1 MKNEKQKA
9 LIDRYLAAY
18 NSFDIDAMIALV
30 HPEIVFKNVSGGEVN
45 AEAVGTEQFRKM
57 ANQSKEMFSSRRQ
70 QANNFKS
77 DNGLASVDIVYEAV
91 LATDLPNGMKKGE
104 QLQLTGRSEFT
115 FADGKISSITDFS

>member
-18 NSFDIDAMIALV
+18 NSFDIDAMIALI
-30 HPEIVFKNVSGGEVN
+30 HPGIVFKNVSGGEIN

-70 QANNFKS
+70 QANNLNS
-77 DNGLASVDIVYEAV
+77 DDGLASVDIVFEAV
-91 LATDLPNGMKKGE
+91 LATDLPNGMKRGE
-104 QLQLTGRSEFT
+104 QLQLNGRCEFT